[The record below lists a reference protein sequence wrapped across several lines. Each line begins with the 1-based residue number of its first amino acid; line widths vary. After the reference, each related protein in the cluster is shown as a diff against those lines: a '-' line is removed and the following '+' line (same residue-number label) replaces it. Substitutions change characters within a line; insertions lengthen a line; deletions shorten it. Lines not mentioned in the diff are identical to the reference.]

1 MDMLKELEAWVEECG
16 TAPLYEEMPRKTLAD
31 KGAAG
36 PTAAHAL
43 EEIHTPLNIAY
54 TTYTTGTSAFQNPV
68 GIVYEELEERTRAG
82 IRALKG
88 AGISEGGSLLIAY
101 PPLVNV
107 FGVQALRNYKI
118 NWSFLRR
125 SSRDGLLAA
134 LCRRKP
140 EGVIGESTFL
150 KAALEDSVKMGISG
164 EVPENLKVIAA
175 GTPLDL
181 ELLETAKKFPGMEIH
196 DLYGCQEFGW
206 LSLDGCPLRGDL
218 HLLPC
223 GRSHYRQVS
232 VGGLLTG
239 DCFPQKCGGHL
250 LNPSGTVISYGRK
263 RMEEEWVPSVLASTA
278 ADAGT
283 VRRMARS
290 ILRLKAKILRVSE
303 NIRLNAEHT
312 IVGIGPYGQEDYVK
326 LEGPAA
332 TKYIDDM
339 LAAQIRYQQEPKNDG
354 AWLKTR

>member
-107 FGVQALRNYKI
+107 FGVQALKEYKI
-118 NWSFLRR
+118 KWSFLRR
-125 SSRDGLLAA
+125 SSREGLLAA

-164 EVPENLKVIAA
+164 EIPENLKVIAA

-223 GRSHYRQVS
+223 GRPHYLQVS

-239 DCFPQKCGGHL
+239 DCFPQKGGGHL
-250 LNPSGTVISYGRK
+250 LNPSGMATIS
-263 RMEEEWVPSVLASTA
+263 S
-278 ADAGT
+278 
-283 VRRMARS
+283 
-290 ILRLKAKILRVSE
+290 
-303 NIRLNAEHT
+303 
-312 IVGIGPYGQEDYVK
+312 
-326 LEGPAA
+326 
-332 TKYIDDM
+332 
-339 LAAQIRYQQEPKNDG
+339 
-354 AWLKTR
+354 